1 MREKNQRCE
10 MCEIDQRNFSEINSH
25 KHKHVGNSMEK
36 KICQKGFSHSDFLN
50 QDRKEN
56 KGIA

>member
-1 MREKNQRCE
+1 

-36 KICQKGFSHSDFLN
+36 KICQKGFFHSDFWN

-56 KGIA
+56 KPKNKNK